1 MLESLHKHTNLNFR
15 SKELLVSSG
24 ICMFQ
29 GQMKDVQ
36 RDLDDARQSRD
47 DLAAQVRD
55 NEKKLKSIEAEFMQL
70 QEVNICSYY
79 ALLDLKRY

>member
-1 MLESLHKHTNLNFR
+1 
-15 SKELLVSSG
+15 
-24 ICMFQ
+24 
-29 GQMKDVQ
+29 MKDVQ

-70 QEVNICSYY
+70 QEVKICSYF
-79 ALLDLKRY
+79 AISDFKWC

>member
-1 MLESLHKHTNLNFR
+1 MNSVETDDLRTPIECL
-15 SKELLVSSG
+15 
-24 ICMFQ
+24 FQ

-70 QEVNICSYY
+70 QEVLICFLITIIYIHIM
-79 ALLDLKRY
+79 AVF